1 MKIKTQLTLASV
13 IAAGLL
19 ASGCSSQ
26 QLIAQPS
33 APAVV
38 DTVVNTVSVPAPV
51 TTVTE
56 TMTNTVVDCS
66 KCNRPAPRPR
76 PQPRPQNNN
85 MHSHPAVHGCSA
97 AVQHAH
103 PRPRGGQHNH
113 RYGCNK
119 QQVRRPAPRPVQR
132 PAPRANPN
140 AHTHPAI
147 PNCTKSVRHVH
158 PNGNRGHSHR
168 YSCQR
173 PRQVQRPVQR
183 PVYRPQPV
191 QRPVYRPQPVQ
202 RPVYRPQ
209 PVQQPMPVMPKVK
222 AKGTYRGPIKIDG
235 MMQQYQ
241 Q

>member
-13 IAAGLL
+13 IVAGLL

-26 QLIAQPS
+26 QLTAQPS
-33 APAVV
+33 AVV
-38 DTVVNTVSVPAPV
+38 DTVVNTVPAPAPV

-66 KCNRPAPRPR
+66 KCNRPAPP
-76 PQPRPQNNN
+76 PQPRPSNNN
-85 MHSHPAVHGCSA
+85 MHSHPAVAGCSA

-103 PRPRGGQHNH
+103 PRPKGGQHNH

-119 QQVRRPAPRPVQR
+119 QVGKPAPRPVQR
-132 PAPRANPN
+132 PTPRANPN
-140 AHTHPAI
+140 SHAHPAI

-158 PNGNRGHSHR
+158 ANGSRNHNHR
-168 YSCQR
+168 YACQR
-173 PRQVQRPVQR
+173 GTQR
-183 PVYRPQPV
+183 PVYRPQPQPV

-202 RPVYRPQ
+202 R
-209 PVQQPMPVMPKVK
+209 PMPVMPKVK